1 MSHDPWAGILDEGET
16 ILWQGRPDGAVSFSV
31 ANIMSSLFG
40 LAFAGF
46 ALFWMI
52 MAAQAGGFF
61 WMFGLIHFSVG
72 LMLAAGP
79 VFWDAY
85 RRRHTWY
92 TLTNQRAFIATN
104 LPLKGKHL
112 ESYPI
117 TAETTLSLVDGP
129 PATVYFAQGL
139 RRSSN
144 GNKRHRRIGFERI
157 DDGREVFRQ
166 MRQIQSDDIAR
177 GNRKGH

>member
-16 ILWQGRPDGAVSFSV
+16 ILWQGRPNGDVVVSLTTV
-31 ANIMSSLFG
+31 ASSLFG

-72 LMLAAGP
+72 VLLAGGP
-79 VFWDAY
+79 LFWDAF

-92 TLTNQRAFIATN
+92 TLTDRRAFIATD
-104 LPLKGKHL
+104 LPLKGKRL

-117 TAETTLSLVDGP
+117 TADTPLSLEEDP
-129 PATVYFAQGL
+129 RATVYFAAGL
-139 RRSSN
+139 RRGSN
-144 GNKRHRRIGFERI
+144 GKKRHTKIGFERI
-157 DDGREVFRQ
+157 DDGREVYRL
-166 MRQIQSDDIAR
+166 MRDIQSNDADR